1 MEEEFEPVWMSST
14 YAVRE
19 MERYFKS
26 LHEIPYFYKE
36 AAINA
41 RHPDNEADS
50 FERDFI
56 ERLNRDDSLHLLS
69 EIRILLQ
76 G

>member
-1 MEEEFEPVWMSST
+1 MSST